1 MIWFGHEVRRCQVT
15 GSGGRRQRLLRVLAG
30 IPLVS
35 ATAVGNR
42 REGVADS
49 SEGQSPGAYRG
60 QEYTKLKV
68 TNTVNH
74 FLRCFP
80 PSTSGHYSR
89 ACLQV
94 SPLPC
99 HVFALRLCLST
110 SWSLESANAA
120 GTLTKPAS

>member
-30 IPLVS
+30 ISLVS

-68 TNTVNH
+68 TNIVHH

-94 SPLPC
+94 SPLR
-99 HVFALRLCLST
+99 LRPTLCLST